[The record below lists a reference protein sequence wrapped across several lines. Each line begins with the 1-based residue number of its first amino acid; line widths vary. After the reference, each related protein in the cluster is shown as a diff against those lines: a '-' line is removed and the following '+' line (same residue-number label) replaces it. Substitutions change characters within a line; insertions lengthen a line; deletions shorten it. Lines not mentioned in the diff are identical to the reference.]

1 MKTNAPNGLLPRRI
15 IVAFIFSA
23 VLAFLSRVAA
33 ADIPMVDEGLMLR
46 VPATMFNESH
56 FFVVD
61 SGSSTTVLN
70 DTLLT
75 RLGSPIGQV
84 MADTPYHPDL
94 RTNFYT
100 APDIFIG
107 NTPLQLKKIVC
118 IDLHM
123 AQMISGE
130 PCSGVLGMDV
140 LSNYVV
146 TMDFERNLFLLGQK
160 PESANNS
167 DSISVHLVSI
177 GENRFGITTVLN
189 GNHHFT
195 LMIDSGSSVSVSLN
209 KRDWDELF
217 GVNAETVGRM
227 SYFTGAGNIVQK
239 SRIARLDS
247 LRVGSAVYTNL
258 LCTQL
263 SNPNSVSHLGLGFLR
278 QNSVILDFPSGQLH
292 LFKRPNPPAEE
303 DDMSGLHLLWQ
314 DGAVV
319 IYAVDVGSPAQAAGL
334 KAGDQIVSINGRL
347 SSEFKME
354 QIRHLFE
361 AGDGKQVETTVKRE
375 GKEFSTRVTLKR
387 FI

>member
-1 MKTNAPNGLLPRRI
+1 M
-15 IVAFIFSA
+15 A
-23 VLAFLSRVAA
+23 VLAVLSRAVAG
-33 ADIPMVDEGLMLR
+33 DIPLIDEGLMLR

-84 MADTPYHPDL
+84 IADTPYHPDL
-94 RTNFYT
+94 QTNFYA

-107 NTPLQLKKIVC
+107 NTSLKLKKIVC
-118 IDLHM
+118 IDLRM

-146 TMDFERNLFLLGQK
+146 TMDFERNLFLVGQK
-160 PESANNS
+160 PELTNNS
-167 DSISVHLVSI
+167 HSISVRLVSL
-177 GENRFGITTVLN
+177 GDNRFGVTTVLN
-189 GNHHFT
+189 GNHPFT

-209 KRDWDELF
+209 KHDWDELF
-217 GVNAETVGRM
+217 GSNAETVGRM
-227 SYFTGAGNIVQK
+227 SYFTGAGNTIQK

-247 LRVGSAVYTNL
+247 LRVGSELYTNL
-258 LCTQL
+258 LCTEL

-278 QNSVILDFPSGQLH
+278 QNSVVLDFPSGQLH
-292 LFKRPNPPAEE
+292 LFKRPNPPTEE

-314 DGAVV
+314 DGVVV
-319 IYAVDVGSPAQAAGL
+319 IYAVDVGSPAEAAGL
-334 KAGDQIVSINGRL
+334 KAGDQIVSINGKP
-347 SSEFKME
+347 SSEMKME
-354 QIRHLFE
+354 EIRNLFE
-361 AGDGKQVETTVKRE
+361 ERDGKQVETTVKRE
-375 GKEFSTRVTLKR
+375 GKDFSTRVTLKR